1 MGGWGSLCRTM
12 PISSLL
18 QGHLPPPRLPSCFT
32 PPTPT
37 TPWTQAGLFT
47 QASKE
52 LGAASSTPGLCFLPL
67 TELGSEGTIQTCE
80 VGTQETGQREERT
93 RDVVPGSSCL
103 SLTGHVTLGKSL
115 FLSGTMPCVRLCL
128 TLCDLMDCSPPGSSV
143 HSILQA
149 RILEWVAIS
158 SSRGSS

>member
-1 MGGWGSLCRTM
+1 MKYKWQTVRSTKGCTDKSLPRKASWSRGGRGEGTGAEPAKLGCSQHVTTGLPLETRKVGGWGSLCRTM

-37 TPWTQAGLFT
+37 TQWTQAGLFT

-93 RDVVPGSSCL
+93 RGEVS
-103 SLTGHVTLGKSL
+103 
-115 FLSGTMPCVRLCL
+115 
-128 TLCDLMDCSPPGSSV
+128 
-143 HSILQA
+143 
-149 RILEWVAIS
+149 
-158 SSRGSS
+158 